1 MVTPYDTLG
10 NVAVSNEEAIAKY
23 FTIKYPNAAV
33 RNDFKVRKGAK
44 HEFVV
49 STKID

>member
-1 MVTPYDTLG
+1 MVTPYDALG
-10 NVAVSNEEAIAKY
+10 NIATDSNEEAIAKY

-33 RNDFKVRKGAK
+33 RNDFKVRKGTK

-49 STKID
+49 